1 MYKVHK
7 AIYINNNN
15 IKTIVNISMN
25 ICNTLKK
32 YKLIRIIYSLI
43 DNNLVYGFLNEWLN
57 KITIFKWL
65 WQCNDS
71 LYKGCYGEE
80 FNQIY
85 LPDDVN

>member
-43 DNNLVYGFLNEWLN
+43 DNNLVYGFLNE
-57 KITIFKWL
+57 
-65 WQCNDS
+65 
-71 LYKGCYGEE
+71 
-80 FNQIY
+80 
-85 LPDDVN
+85 